1 MSKLR
6 RIAEVGDGSYEQLVE
21 KNTRVVDPL
30 QSAKE
35 RKNKFASIQEIKIP
49 EIDNWEEI
57 KGSIKMDRKPFD
69 INSFS
74 SYDVSNI
81 SVKRVEN
88 GIEEEEDS
96 YDPRIASSLHLYG
109 DPMEQLGEMLKE
121 SMEEEMKRYE
131 QKEMRNM
138 QKIKKAQDWDEEAT
152 AWANKR
158 MSSSRKG
165 IMKTADEETIDS
177 KFGQPDYDLVNK
189 REAQKNQMIENM
201 QQRHRSIKDSRL
213 NITKEERRSQWEN
226 NDNIR
231 SASIQQKMSNSKLFN
246 KLSQIVQED

>member
-6 RIAEVGDGSYEQLVE
+6 RIAEVGDGSYEQLVQKSLE
-21 KNTRVVDPL
+21 ITDPL

-57 KGSIKMDRKPFD
+57 KGSIKADRKPFD

-88 GIEEEEDS
+88 DIEEEEDA
-96 YDPRIASSLHLYG
+96 YDPRVASSLHLYG
-109 DPMEQLGEMLKE
+109 DPIGQLGEMLKE
-121 SMEEEMKRYE
+121 SMEEEMQRYE
-131 QKEMRNM
+131 QREMRNM
-138 QKIKKAQDWDEEAT
+138 QKIKKAQDWDEEAS

-158 MSSSRKG
+158 SSSSRRG
-165 IMKTADEETIDS
+165 IMKTADEETVDS
-177 KFGQPDYDLVNK
+177 KFGQPDYNLVNK
-189 REAQKNQMIENM
+189 RESQKNQMIENM

-213 NITKEERRSQWEN
+213 NVTKEERRSQWEN

-231 SASIQQKMSNSKLFN
+231 SQSVQQKMSNSKLFN
-246 KLSQIVQED
+246 KLSQIVEED